1 MNLNSIA
8 KFFGLLSGGVA
19 LAERLLP
26 VAKKVAEAT
35 TKIKW
40 DDKLVGGI
48 EKALAFSKEAL
59 GDDSAR
65 RAAAA
70 GIKAFVR
77 GRELGL
83 TDDEIE
89 KAIED
94 GITLE
99 EKALSLKKAIRSE
112 LVEGRSVQIGDLT
125 LTTKADLKNVPRS
138 TLRLSAEAFYNLQKT
153 NLDPENQ

>member
-26 VAKKVAEAT
+26 VAKKVADAT

-40 DDKLVGGI
+40 DDKLVGNA
-48 EKALAFSKEAL
+48 EKVLSFSKEVL
-59 GDDSAR
+59 GDDSTR

-70 GIKAFVR
+70 GVKAFLR
-77 GRELGL
+77 GRELGM

-89 KAIED
+89 KCLED
-94 GITLE
+94 GLILE
-99 EKALSLKKAIRSE
+99 EKAVSLKRAIRNE
-112 LVEGRSVQIGDLT
+112 LAAGRSVQIGDQT
-125 LTTKADLKNVPRS
+125 LSTKSDLKNLSRS
-138 TLRLSAEAFYNLQKT
+138 TLRLSAEALYNLQKT
-153 NLDPENQ
+153 NQDPE